1 MAGANDV
8 GTSPSIPSPEE
19 LISIA
24 SVNEIDESWVNH
36 EIRFLENL
44 AVDRDQKV
52 NKPQLSERLNTIADR
67 ATNITNLIRVLYRLA
82 KNSADCNKICDEVVN
97 AVCHKLQ
104 TTPADPT
111 RNTYAQALKIPGSS
125 RVPPQPQEV
134 DSSKNSTAGKKP
146 VSQLSAN
153 APVFT
158 PSPRHEITIVPQ
170 NYDSDVK
177 DVRKLLHKSQVT
189 GSRKS
194 RNGNIVLSFPSNE
207 SMESAQQILSKGKL
221 ASNEKIKLHMHDKV
235 LPKITVRNVELPD
248 EEIIPSIL
256 NKNPK
261 IRFFVDKG
269 YKFELL
275 FVQKLNFTRHNNDES
290 RHHEVRNAI
299 IKLDPIIRNFIKENS
314 YKVFVG
320 LQNCT
325 VFDRIH
331 YKTCRNCQKIGNH
344 NTNDCPTK
352 NNPICRFCAQ
362 NHESLQCAYK
372 NDPTKQQC
380 SNCLKSANAK
390 FRAESNTHTA
400 NSKSCPLVLE
410 ISNEII
416 NNTRYEV
423 VEAKN
428 D

>member
-1 MAGANDV
+1 MAGAV
-8 GTSPSIPSPEE
+8 GTTPSIPTPEE
-19 LISIA
+19 LISIV
-24 SVNEIDESWVNH
+24 SVNELDETWVNE
-36 EIRFLENL
+36 EIQFLENL

-67 ATNITNLIRVLYRLA
+67 ATNITNLIRVLYRLT
-82 KNSADCNKICDEVVN
+82 KNSAESSKICDEVVSAISLKFQN
-97 AVCHKLQ
+97 
-104 TTPADPT
+104 TTTDPT
-111 RNTYAQALKIPGSS
+111 RTTYAQALNIPGSKK
-125 RVPPQPQEV
+125 VPTQPK
-134 DSSKNSTAGKKP
+134 DPTHPLSNSTPGNKP
-146 VSQLSAN
+146 VSQLSAT

-158 PSPRHEITIVPQ
+158 PSPRHEITIVPH

-207 SMESAQQILSKGKL
+207 SMQSAEQILSKGKL

-235 LPKITVRNVELPD
+235 LPKITIRNVELQD
-248 EEIIPSIL
+248 DEIIPSIL
-256 NKNPK
+256 SKNPK

-269 YKFELL
+269 YKFDLL
-275 FVQKLNFTRHNNDES
+275 FVQKLNLTRHNNGVS
-290 RHHEVRNAI
+290 RQHEVRNAI
-299 IKLDPIIRNFIKENS
+299 IKLDPIIRNCIKENS

-331 YKTCRNCQKIGNH
+331 YKTCRNCQKIGIH
-344 NTNDCPTK
+344 NTDDCPTK

-362 NHESLQCAYK
+362 NHESLQCSYK
-372 NDPTKQQC
+372 NDPTKHQC
-380 SNCLKSANAK
+380 SNCLKSANEK

-400 NSKSCPLVLE
+400 NSKSCPLVVE